1 MGVKIQLRR
10 DTESNWSTINPIL
23 YKGEPG
29 FETDTGKLKFGD
41 GTSYWNDLS
50 YFADGASLTLEQ
62 VEDSLGTSF
71 LVAGSGIGLSYDD
84 LGNTLTISSS
94 GVGGTGTSI
103 TTIDLH
109 NGGVQNAE
117 VFQFTDKNYQSVITG
132 PTPDIDNSAQRI
144 IVQGQKGQG
153 TGEGGDVYVWGGDA
167 DNNGGDIKIYAGDAD
182 NGSSGNGGYINI
194 TAGYGFDSGGNL
206 ELEAGNANV
215 NGGNVDIR
223 GGGGSSPGFV
233 RITSGGI
240 YAWVFGSDGD
250 LTVPGS
256 LLFNDSTVQTTA
268 YTGIPVQDIISGTG
282 ISVSSSSGIYTISSS
297 LTSVDEAD
305 SLVTNVFNKTGSP
318 IPKFTVVYI
327 NGGQGDQPTIAL
339 AVASGEA
346 TSSKTYGITAE
357 AISDM
362 STGKVIV
369 EGALTGLNT
378 DQFNPTAPTGDVNG
392 TVIYLSPT
400 TPGGVTTTKPSAP
413 NHLVAVGT
421 IVRTHQNEGV
431 VEVRIQNGFELQELH
446 NVAINGVTGGQFLQY
461 NSGSGL
467 WVPTSS
473 GNFSTLQVNG
483 TGVSISGHTHT
494 SSNIT
499 DFTESVQ
506 DVVGASGFLIGQS
519 GINITYS
526 DASNTLT
533 ITNSSS
539 GTTVANS
546 GDNRILTSTG
556 TSTGINAEANM
567 TFNGTSLVVSGNA
580 KFTQVYPTVSDIGTT
595 SGSVASDVSTGQIFD
610 ITVNGSTT
618 LSNPT
623 NSIDGVTVRW
633 RITQGGSGSNA
644 ISLDT
649 KFNIPS
655 SASSPLPWSTGVGVT
670 DILAATYDSGRDKWD
685 IVAFVPGY

>member
-10 DTESNWSTINPIL
+10 DTASNWSTINPIL
-23 YKGEPG
+23 YQGEPG
-29 FETDTGKLKFGD
+29 YETDTGKLKFGD

-50 YFADGASLTLEQ
+50 YFADGASLTLEE
-62 VEDSLGTSF
+62 VEDTLGTSF
-71 LVAGSGIGLSYDD
+71 LVAGSGISLNYNDS
-84 LGNTLTISSS
+84 GNTLTISAS
-94 GVGGTGTSI
+94 
-103 TTIDLH
+103 
-109 NGGVQNAE
+109 
-117 VFQFTDKNYQSVITG
+117 
-132 PTPDIDNSAQRI
+132 
-144 IVQGQKGQG
+144 
-153 TGEGGDVYVWGGDA
+153 
-167 DNNGGDIKIYAGDAD
+167 
-182 NGSSGNGGYINI
+182 
-194 TAGYGFDSGGNL
+194 
-206 ELEAGNANV
+206 
-215 NGGNVDIR
+215 
-223 GGGGSSPGFV
+223 GGGGITLEEVQDNLGTSFLVAGTGAALSYSDSSN
-233 RITSGGI
+233 T
-240 YAWVFGSDGD
+240 
-250 LTVPGS
+250 LTV
-256 LLFNDSTVQTTA
+256 NITDSPKILTT
-268 YTGIPVQDIISGTG
+268 
-282 ISVSSSSGIYTISSS
+282 
-297 LTSVDEAD
+297 
-305 SLVTNVFNKTGSP
+305 VFNKTAST
-318 IPKFTVVYI
+318 IPKFSVVYI
-327 NGGQGDQPTIAL
+327 NGGQGDQATIAL
-339 AVASGEA
+339 AIASGEL
-346 TSSKTYGITAE
+346 TSSKTYGITSE
-357 AISDM
+357 AISSM
-362 STGKVIV
+362 STGKVV
-369 EGALTGLNT
+369 VFGALTGVNT

-392 TVIYLSPT
+392 TILYLSPT

-413 NHLVAVGT
+413 NHMVSIGT
-421 IVRTHQNEGV
+421 IVRTHQNQGV
-431 VEVRIQNGFELQELH
+431 VEVRVQNGFELQELH
-446 NVAINGVTGGQFLQY
+446 NVAINGVTDGQFLQY

-473 GNFSTLQVNG
+473 GNFTTLQLNG

-519 GINITYS
+519 GISISYS

-533 ITNSSS
+533 ITGSSS
-539 GTTVANS
+539 GTTIANS

-633 RITQGGSGSNA
+633 RITQGGSGSNS

-685 IVAFVPGY
+685 VVAFVPGY